1 MDNNGSLSSTK
12 ETDGVGKLSEV
23 KFEIW
28 EELPQE
34 QFKTNCSRGKGLW
47 GKEAQV

>member
-28 EELPQE
+28 EELPLE
-34 QFKTNCSRGKGLW
+34 QFKK
-47 GKEAQV
+47 